1 MLIMIDGRTVYSPLV
16 LSDVGMPREDGSA
29 LIRQLRSRPTV
40 SGGGIPAVAVTAYA
54 SENDRAAGYQAHVA
68 KPFEPEELARIVAS
82 LRGAQIRPS

>member
-40 SGGGIPAVAVTAYA
+40 SGGGIPAVAVTALCIG
-54 SENDRAAGYQAHVA
+54 E
-68 KPFEPEELARIVAS
+68 
-82 LRGAQIRPS
+82 

>member
-1 MLIMIDGRTVYSPLV
+1 
-16 LSDVGMPREDGSA
+16 
-29 LIRQLRSRPTV
+29 V

-54 SENDRAAGYQAHVA
+54 SENDRASTLASGYQAHVA